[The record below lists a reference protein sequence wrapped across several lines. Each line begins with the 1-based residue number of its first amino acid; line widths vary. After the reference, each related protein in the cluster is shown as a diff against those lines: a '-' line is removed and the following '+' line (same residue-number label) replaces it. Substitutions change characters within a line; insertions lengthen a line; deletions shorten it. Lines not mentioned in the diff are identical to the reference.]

1 MITSN
6 DQVLSVR
13 SQCILLNLN
22 RSSIYYKPHPVDE
35 SELMNQIVEIHGVCL
50 NMDTAASTL
59 SLTERMCAS
68 IASAF
73 NG

>member
-35 SELMNQIVEIHGVCL
+35 SELMNQIVEIH
-50 NMDTAASTL
+50 
-59 SLTERMCAS
+59 ERLPQYGYRHPR
-68 IASAF
+68 SA
-73 NG
+73 